1 MRSREARQRDTCMH
15 ELAFSSRGR
24 KRGWT
29 RASLFRS
36 RESARMRRE
45 CAMILVEML
54 KRATFQDRLFSLS
67 LSFPSLPP
75 PSAVCHLCSRR
86 AYYSPFLFAAK
97 TNATYLST
105 STAGL
110 PSSSTSF
117 SSPLLNVPPS
127 SRCVY
132 PPAGSEGPPSGGG
145 QRVHG

>member
-1 MRSREARQRDTCMH
+1 MH
-15 ELAFSSRGR
+15 EFAFPPADANAAGL
-24 KRGWT
+24 G
-29 RASLFRS
+29 ASLFRS

-45 CAMILVEML
+45 CAMIQVEML

-67 LSFPSLPP
+67 LSFPPPPPPVRRLPP
-75 PSAVCHLCSRR
+75 LLPARLLFPVS
-86 AYYSPFLFAAK
+86 FAAK

-117 SSPLLNVPPS
+117 SSPLLDVPPS

-132 PPAGSEGPPSGGG
+132 PPAGSEDPVRRGSASARVSRFFFPPFRCS
-145 QRVHG
+145 